1 MSKCNLNKVAKQLH
15 ILRTSFYKNTSGA
28 LFLKREIPL
37 KTTEVKRHV
46 KKETE
51 QKICF
56 FENNLMHAN
65 KNQ

>member
-1 MSKCNLNKVAKQLH
+1 MSKCDLNKVAKQLH
-15 ILRTSFYKNTSGA
+15 ILRTPFYKNTSGA

-51 QKICF
+51 QKI
-56 FENNLMHAN
+56 
-65 KNQ
+65 